1 MLPGGGGNMWK
12 LAAAFALC
20 AGLVFAAAGQ
30 ASAATP
36 MIGTFLI
43 DDHFVDEGASAACG
57 FPVSVDLT
65 GTGRFWVFVDEQG
78 NPTRVQ
84 VREDATGTMS
94 ANGISLQEVDHNT
107 QFFDL
112 AAGTQTEVGIV
123 FRESLP
129 GLGVVIM
136 DRGRV
141 SATADGTITFEAGPH
156 PGLDGNLAALCAA
169 LTP

>member
-1 MLPGGGGNMWK
+1 MWK
-12 LAAAFALC
+12 LAAAFALS

-36 MIGTFLI
+36 MIGTFPI

>member
-1 MLPGGGGNMWK
+1 MWK
-12 LAAAFALC
+12 LAAAFALS
-20 AGLVFAAAGQ
+20 AGLLFAAAGQ
-30 ASAATP
+30 ASAASP
-36 MIGTFLI
+36 VIGTFPI

-65 GTGRFWVFVDEQG
+65 GTGRFWVFVDAQG

-107 QFFDL
+107 QVFDL
-112 AAGTQTEVGIV
+112 VAGTTTEVGIV
-123 FRESLP
+123 FREFLP

-136 DRGRV
+136 DRGKV

-156 PGLDGNLAALCAA
+156 PALDGDFAALCAA

>member
-1 MLPGGGGNMWK
+1 MWK
-12 LAAAFALC
+12 LAAAFALS
-20 AGLVFAAAGQ
+20 AGLVFTAAGQ

-36 MIGTFLI
+36 VIGTFPI

-65 GTGRFWVFVDEQG
+65 GTGRFMVFVDAQG
-78 NPTRVQ
+78 NPTQVQ
-84 VREDATGTMS
+84 VHEDATGTMS
-94 ANGISLQEVDHNT
+94 ANGISLQEVDHNI

-123 FRESLP
+123 FREFLP
-129 GLGVVIM
+129 GPGCCHH
-136 DRGRV
+136 
-141 SATADGTITFEAGPH
+141 GPR
-156 PGLDGNLAALCAA
+156 PGCPPSMERSPSRPALIRRWTENLAALCAA